1 MRNKG
6 ILDKVRAK
14 TLRPL
19 LDCLPELDPE
29 LVKGAV
35 AGEKFSEL
43 FFANCKDEAIAAYV
57 KGLL

>member
-1 MRNKG
+1 MR
-6 ILDKVRAK
+6 L
-14 TLRPL
+14 
-19 LDCLPELDPE
+19 ELDPA

-35 AGEKFSEL
+35 TGEHFAEL